1 MLHRDLRTQC
11 ILPWAFLLVLISA
24 LASAAQPPPPPGK
37 LVELGGYYVHLHCTG
52 KGQPTVVVENGFDE
66 FSSDWWQ
73 VQRGIEKFTRVCT
86 YDRSGYA
93 WSTPG
98 PMPRTYA
105 QINLD
110 LHRALEKAREAC
122 PLLLVGHS
130 FGGPVA
136 RQYALSYP
144 QDVAGLLFAESV
156 GEAHRIVMGD
166 KTARLVDFAA
176 HKGIPAAH
184 GAATHDDTPQAAAGS
199 QGTSSIEPPFDRL
212 PAAQQRAR
220 LWALSQP
227 SLQAAEQ
234 SEREWSPEY
243 LALWLAKNQRDSL
256 GKLPVTVLAREEGGF
271 AEGLDLTAAELE
283 KERRQEQAD
292 LAALS
297 SRGRLNY
304 VASGHEIEIEA
315 PKAVIEA
322 VREMVTEFRQ
332 SHH

>member
-1 MLHRDLRTQC
+1 MIYRDSRMQSV
-11 ILPWAFLLVLISA
+11 LPLAFLLVLVSP
-24 LASAAQPPPPPGK
+24 LAHTAQRPPPLGK
-37 LVELGGYYVHLHCTG
+37 LIELGGYSLHLHCTG
-52 KGQPTVVVENGFDE
+52 TGKPTVVIENGFDE

-73 VQRGIEKFTRVCT
+73 VQRGIAKFTRVCT
-86 YDRSGYA
+86 YDRAGYA
-93 WSTPG
+93 WSTRG

-110 LHRALEKAREAC
+110 LHRALEKAHEAR

-144 QDVAGLLFAESV
+144 QDVAGLVFAESV

-176 HKGIPAAH
+176 HKEIPAAH
-184 GAATHDDTPQAAAGS
+184 EVMTHEAPPQAATES
-199 QGTSSIEPPFDRL
+199 QGTSSIDPPFDRL

-227 SLQAAEQ
+227 PLQAAEQ
-234 SEREWSPEY
+234 SEREWSAEY
-243 LALWLAKNQRDSL
+243 LALWLAKDQRGSL
-256 GKLPVTVLAREEGGF
+256 GKLPVTVLAREGGGF

-283 KERRQEQAD
+283 KERRQEQVD

-297 SRGRLNY
+297 SRGRLLY
-304 VASGHEIEIEA
+304 VPSGHEIEIEA
-315 PKAVIEA
+315 PGAVIDA
-322 VREMVTEFRQ
+322 VREMVQ
-332 SHH
+332 KSDD